1 MTRFRSHSTLPVAT
15 VFLLLTGSVFGGGGR
30 EPVAQRLTNLGLVGI
45 CRVPHGAMDLRTNAA
60 GKPLDSLGGFF
71 SGMALVPGSVKLEG
85 GKTITGQ
92 LVALPDRGFA
102 DGIVQYKPRYHVANF
117 TLRPAH
123 NGVHDGIHN
132 GVHGAATSA
141 ARDASVL
148 PQDQLAITLS
158 QTVLFTQ
165 GPANERK
172 YFGGGDPGNGPF
184 DMATASTGKNPPVLP
199 FLDPEAVALIPA
211 AAGGFSSMFVAEE
224 YGPSV
229 YQFSPDGGLL
239 AVLQRPADAIPLD
252 RDFGQVSRGWKPS
265 FGTRSNPEFGRR
277 SNRGL
282 EGLTLT
288 PSGERLIGMMQ
299 SPLMQDAG
307 DDAASTPTRLYVWD
321 VKPGSSVF
329 GTIIGEYISH
339 LPTYTTRNDG
349 GKKSKPKAAPSSE
362 VLAISETQLLS
373 LERDNLGLGSDIEG
387 KPAYKRINVLNLA
400 GATNILRTPYA
411 ASPLDSKPGTI
422 GVPVGFGG
430 KPVPEGI
437 RSALSAEGIDLLN
450 ESELAR
456 FGLHL
461 ASGAE
466 NDPNSLSEK
475 FEGMMLVPALDTPE
489 TDDAYLFV
497 GADNDFKTPKVYF
510 DGQLVGQSRF
520 AVDTVVLVYHV
531 KLGR

>member
-1 MTRFRSHSTLPVAT
+1 MTRF
-15 VFLLLTGSVFGGGGR
+15 FLLTTLTAPATLMVLAAVAFGRGQQESVKQEF
-30 EPVAQRLTNLGLVGI
+30 TNLGLVGV
-45 CRVPHGAMDLRTNAA
+45 CRIRHDAMDLRTNAA

-71 SGMALVPGSVKLEG
+71 SGMALVPGSVRLEG
-85 GKTITGQ
+85 GNTITGQ
-92 LVALPDRGFA
+92 LVALSDRGFA
-102 DGIVQYKPRYHVANF
+102 DGIVQYKPRYHVAQF

-123 NGVHDGIHN
+123 NGVCGS
-132 GVHGAATSA
+132 ATSVATA
-141 ARDASVL
+141 AGVL
-148 PQDQLAITLS
+148 PQDQLAIVLS

-165 GPANERK
+165 GPASERE

-184 DMATASTGKNPPVLP
+184 DMATVSTAKNPPVLP
-199 FLDPEAVALIPA
+199 FLDAEAVALMPA

-252 RDFGQVSRGWKPS
+252 RDFGQASRGWKPS

-307 DDAASTPTRLYVWD
+307 DDPASTLTRLYVWD
-321 VKPGSSVF
+321 TKPGSKVF
-329 GTIIGEYISH
+329 GTIIGEYVSH
-339 LPTYTTRNDG
+339 LPTYIARDDN
-349 GKKSKPKAAPSSE
+349 GKRLTLKAAPSSE
-362 VLAISETQLLS
+362 VLAISETQLLG
-373 LERDNLGLGSDIEG
+373 LERDNLGLASETDG
-387 KPAYKRINVLNLA
+387 KPAYKRINVIDLA
-400 GATNILRTPYA
+400 GATNISGTPYA
-411 ASPLDSKPGTI
+411 SSPLDLKAGTI
-422 GVPVGFGG
+422 SAPVGFGG
-430 KPVPEGI
+430 KPLPENISPATWTG
-437 RSALSAEGIDLLN
+437 GVDLLN

-456 FGLHL
+456 FGLRS
-461 ASGAE
+461 ASGTE

-475 FEGMMLVPALDTPE
+475 FEGMMLVPALDTAE

-497 GADNDFKTPKVYF
+497 GADNDFKTSKVYF